1 MKIPAFPALQFGT
14 GQAGGL
20 QYSGAEE
27 LVNPMKQQC
36 PECNVKLTRYQWS
49 QLWWVSS
56 GMSGRLVQPCSACGA
71 LLRLS
76 AMRIF
81 TFVGALGLLATS
93 LALSVNHSETLLIV
107 ALVFSVLVFVGV
119 VTTRV
124 ETVLRIAQGQQT

>member
-1 MKIPAFPALQFGT
+1 
-14 GQAGGL
+14 
-20 QYSGAEE
+20 
-27 LVNPMKQQC
+27 
-36 PECNVKLTRYQWS
+36 
-49 QLWWVSS
+49 
-56 GMSGRLVQPCSACGA
+56 MSGRLVQPCSECGA

-93 LALSVNHSETLLIV
+93 LALSVNRSESLLIV

-124 ETVLRIAQGQQT
+124 ETVLRIAQGSQT